1 MSMKRIFKYWSPV
14 IFWMGFIFWMS
25 TGTFSSDNTSAVIE
39 PLLLLLM
46 PWLSSQRLD
55 VIHEII
61 RKCAHLTEY
70 FVLGLLL
77 FRAFR
82 SGSSPSRMLRWTL
95 SAGIVVL
102 LYAASDEFH
111 QSFVGSRTPA
121 LHDVVIDVAGG
132 VLAQGAAILYF
143 RLKSSSRI

>member
-1 MSMKRIFKYWSPV
+1 MSPGKALKYWFPV
-14 IFWMGFIFWMS
+14 ICWMGFIFWMS

-55 VIHEII
+55 LIHELI

-82 SGSSPSRMLRWTL
+82 SGSAKTRMLRWTL
-95 SAGIVVL
+95 SAGLVVL
-102 LYAASDEFH
+102 FYAASDEFH
-111 QSFVGSRTPA
+111 QSFVASRTPA
-121 LHDVVIDVAGG
+121 LHDVFIDFAGG
-132 VLAQGAAILYF
+132 VLAQGAAVLYH
-143 RLKSSSRI
+143 RLKSASRI